1 MVLFDYFYYRIYSF
15 FKSMGD
21 SIPEWKG
28 ILLLSLMQCL
38 TVMDV
43 TVFVDYTPP
52 FKWFFLPLLVFVGAV
67 NWSRYQHRFDP
78 EKFGARWKDES
89 SFKRGMKGLVVWG
102 YLIIS
107 FLIPVVYGYLKHNV
121 KVM

>member
-1 MVLFDYFYYRIYSF
+1 MNNIMALFDYFYYRIYSF

-52 FKWFFLPLLVFVGAV
+52 SKMVFLASFSSCRCR

-89 SFKRGMKGLVVWG
+89 PFKGE
-102 YLIIS
+102 
-107 FLIPVVYGYLKHNV
+107 
-121 KVM
+121 